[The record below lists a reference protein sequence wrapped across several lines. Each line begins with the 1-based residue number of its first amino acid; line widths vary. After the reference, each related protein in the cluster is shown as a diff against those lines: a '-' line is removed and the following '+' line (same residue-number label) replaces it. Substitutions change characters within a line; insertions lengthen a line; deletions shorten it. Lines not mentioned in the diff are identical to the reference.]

1 MYMSIKCADSACFNI
16 AKVYAAVGTALV
28 GEGGA
33 SSWTLVETEMDEDV
47 QFIQATAS
55 TAAAAAAE
63 TAVVKTTQQSPVQ
76 LDSDSEEDDVIVVGS
91 TSASA
96 SSVSTMMPR
105 KQINLSKAVRKRKCK

>member
-55 TAAAAAAE
+55 TAAAAAE

>member
-55 TAAAAAAE
+55 TAAAAE